1 MQNDDQQPMHR
12 QLSKRT
18 NTFIFKNHLNSPAR
32 GLNGL
37 NVDLGPMGGSVGG
50 DMPPIEE
57 VILLD
62 GDDAVTGLAS
72 PKDEDKNKVFKS

>member
-1 MQNDDQQPMHR
+1 
-12 QLSKRT
+12 
-18 NTFIFKNHLNSPAR
+18 
-32 GLNGL
+32 
-37 NVDLGPMGGSVGG
+37 MGGSVGG